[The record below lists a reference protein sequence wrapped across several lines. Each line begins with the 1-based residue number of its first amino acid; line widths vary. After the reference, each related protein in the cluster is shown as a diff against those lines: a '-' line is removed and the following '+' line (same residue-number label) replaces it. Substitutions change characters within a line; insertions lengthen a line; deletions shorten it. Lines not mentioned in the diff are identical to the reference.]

1 MSGSLELEPTAA
13 LVMDWAKDLYH
24 TGSASAFVSHLDL
37 SSGHRMREEC
47 DSVCAWYPEVMMNRK
62 WFIRHI
68 ASAFLAARD
77 DPCQVLILAS
87 GKSPL
92 ALELLETCPD
102 RIASVIETDIAGM
115 KEKHRIY
122 QEVAPNAAKK
132 IRCVKADLY
141 DPGGTRS
148 VVVGT
153 GTFDPDHPTIIV
165 FEGISYYLP
174 PAVSSAVLSQ
184 FASVSRQNAVILDS
198 LLPCRLVR
206 EDRRYISRGIWGIIH
221 RDCNFKNTITYSP
234 DEMKAMLTSA
244 GCDRVSHHA
253 MDEMERLRTGK
264 NRFFLHDGDG
274 WIRISTAR
282 L

>member
-68 ASAFLAARD
+68 ASALIAARD

-115 KEKHRIY
+115 EEKHRIY
-122 QEVAPNAAKK
+122 QTVAPNAAKK

-153 GTFDPDHPTIIV
+153 GTFDPDRPTIIV

-174 PAVSSAVLSQ
+174 PEVSSAVLSQ

-206 EDRRYISRGIWGIIH
+206 EDRSYISRGIWGIIH
-221 RDCNFKNTITYSP
+221 RDCNFKNTVTYSP
-234 DEMKAMLTSA
+234 DEMEAMLTSA
-244 GCDRVSHHA
+244 GCDRVCHHTMA
-253 MDEMERLRTGK
+253 EMERLRTGT
-264 NRFFLHDGDG
+264 NRYFLADGDG